1 MEPDLTLQMLKSWH
15 DPRTVPWLDLFGRA
29 FGKLWR
35 GSRSSVIAKFC
46 EWGVYFMR
54 HRRMPP
60 EAYTTQEAVGVLLR
74 DCEGMEF
81 PATSDLVA
89 GPGLAGKGLNTG
101 SRQLRAVSAK
111 PLDPF
116 HVVLAAVHS
125 CFKRNP
131 ELEIAE

>member
-15 DPRTVPWLDLFGRA
+15 DPRMVPWLDLLGRA

-46 EWGVYFMR
+46 AWGVYFMR
-54 HRRMPP
+54 NGTMPP
-60 EAYTTQEAVGVLLR
+60 DAYTTQEAVGVLLR

-81 PATSDLVA
+81 PATSPELVV
-89 GPGLAGKGLNTG
+89 GLGLADAAGT
-101 SRQLRAVSAK
+101 RRPQAVSAK

-125 CFKRNP
+125 SFKRNP
-131 ELEIAE
+131 ELEIAQ